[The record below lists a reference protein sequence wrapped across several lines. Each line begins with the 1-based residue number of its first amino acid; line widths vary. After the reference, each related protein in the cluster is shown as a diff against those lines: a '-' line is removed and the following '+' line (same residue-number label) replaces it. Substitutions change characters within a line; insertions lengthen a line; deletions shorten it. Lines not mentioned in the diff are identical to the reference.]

1 MNCSAKSEALNNG
14 FITSVLSLNEPQDKD
29 KIDGVD
35 YIQAD
40 IVNNIQLKEK
50 LSTHRFD
57 YIVYLSGYI
66 DLSDFFDGGE
76 HIINTHFL
84 GLVNLLQIIDP
95 YFIFNLR
102 KEVDRVRKLV

>member
-1 MNCSAKSEALNNG
+1 MTEKLLIVGGTGFIGKNLASEALNNG

-57 YIVYLSGYI
+57 YIVNLCHVYI
-66 DLSDFFDGGE
+66 GIWWDWS
-76 HIINTHFL
+76 
-84 GLVNLLQIIDP
+84 
-95 YFIFNLR
+95 
-102 KEVDRVRKLV
+102 